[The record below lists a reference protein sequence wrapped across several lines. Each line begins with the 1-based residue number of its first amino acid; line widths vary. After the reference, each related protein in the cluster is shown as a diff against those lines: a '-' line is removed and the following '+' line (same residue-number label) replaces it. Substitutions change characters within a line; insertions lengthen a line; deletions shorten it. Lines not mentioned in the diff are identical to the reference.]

1 MSTVTSILQTKIM
14 RQSELIN
21 LPEVTQLGTVYEMLH
36 SISVMVERS
45 VDYKARVL
53 HPDSTAHIVVGLS

>member
-1 MSTVTSILQTKIM
+1 M

-21 LPEVTQLGTVYEMLH
+21 LPEVTQLGTVCELLH